1 MVTPQTAPFL
11 ISRMREK
18 DLESVMD
25 WFVQRNQSFYALG
38 RIYVNKQEDLE
49 EIFYRSINMIHNELH
64 RLKKEP
70 SFDSW
75 AVSHF
80 IHNGRALSK
89 DKSFRVSE
97 GQNHNDAL
105 FQAIHQLEWDEREAI
120 ALLYFKEC
128 SYEEVERILDISVER
143 VKSVLFSGVRKLRKE
158 LGHGPF
164 EGCPEFHKH
173 YLDYLGRTMDRPEKV
188 EFEMHIYHCHA
199 CQEDLA
205 SFQEVVL
212 TLAGMT
218 EAIEIP
224 AGFMERVKSRVEERE
239 ARRQRKKKK
248 RKSIW
253 LAFAGVFAMIVSIG
267 FVTGGF
273 SSLYYAWTEED
284 EQLRAFL
291 QHDLGERL
299 NLESESNGVKITI
312 KSVVA
317 DDVQTLVFYE
327 IEDTGKDNRYMMNAH
342 EGVHIENEYDVMRRD
357 VQHMFYSPPV
367 DQDEIQNEEKNV
379 YKGTMSLL
387 PVSVD
392 SGTIKLNVARLM
404 QIVQDPKKGGGYR
417 GEMAFAEGDWSFDI
431 PFTKQSSREHK
442 LDKEI
447 DIDGIPVRLDKLT
460 IAPTT
465 TVLQYSFQN
474 QGGDKRIEV
483 ITFDSLETDKKRV
496 EGDLFGNNMY
506 VESYDQEGWT
516 AFTSSFDT
524 LYYEDPKE
532 VNIQFDSIHLS
543 VDDRKTI
550 ELDATQDMP
559 QTFEYLGNTISIDE
573 IKAGNPAKVNLTHD
587 VSKDRAY
594 ERVNYG
600 FSSDYLMNENI
611 SIGVSDADGVLMD
624 KNGKTYEIGVYEYDI
639 LDQPRYFET
648 VQTIEF
654 YNDSSQEDV
663 TPTKLEIEGYNT
675 TKYVDDR
682 VKVKLD

>member
-1 MVTPQTAPFL
+1 MVAPQTAPFL
-11 ISRMREK
+11 VSGMREK

-25 WFVQRNQSFYALG
+25 WFVQRKQSFYALG
-38 RIYVNKQEDLE
+38 RIYVSKQEDLE
-49 EIFYRSINMIHNELH
+49 EIFYRSIIVVHNELH
-64 RLKKEP
+64 RLKKET
-70 SFDSW
+70 SFESW

-80 IHNGRALSK
+80 IHNGRNLS
-89 DKSFRVSE
+89 DNKSFWDSE
-97 GQNHNDAL
+97 GQKSDQTLFHAL
-105 FQAIHQLEWDEREAI
+105 HQLEDQEKEAI
-120 ALLYFKEC
+120 ALTYFNEC
-128 SYEEVERILDISVER
+128 SFEEVGRILEISVEK
-143 VKSVLFSGVRKLRKE
+143 VKTFVFSGIRKLREE
-158 LGHGPF
+158 LGYGSF
-164 EGCPEFHKH
+164 EGCPEYYKH

-188 EFEMHIYHCHA
+188 EFEMHIYHCHG

-212 TLAGMT
+212 TLAGMR
-218 EAIEIP
+218 EALVIP
-224 AGFMERVKSRVEERE
+224 AGIIERVKNKVEERE

-248 RKSIW
+248 RKSIG
-253 LAFAGVFAMIVSIG
+253 LAFAGVFAMVISIG

-284 EQLRAFL
+284 EQLRVIL

-317 DDVQTLVFYE
+317 DDAQTLVFYE
-327 IEDTGKDNRYMMNAH
+327 IEDTEKNNRYMMNAH

-357 VQHMFYSPPV
+357 QQHMYYSPPV
-367 DQDEIQNEEKNV
+367 DQDEIQNEERNV

-404 QIVQDPKKGGGYR
+404 QLAQDPQNEEAFGR
-417 GEMAFAEGDWSFDI
+417 GMSFAEGDWSFDI
-431 PFTKQSSREHK
+431 PFTKQPSRVQK

-447 DIDGIPVRLDKLT
+447 DIDGMRIRLDKLT

-465 TVLQYSFQN
+465 TLLQYSFQN

-483 ITFDSLETDKKRV
+483 ITFDALETDKKKV
-496 EGDLFGNNMY
+496 KADLFGGNMY
-506 VESYDQEGWT
+506 VESFDQEGWS
-516 AFTSSFDT
+516 AFTWSFDT
-524 LYYEDPKE
+524 LFFEDPKE
-532 VNIQFDSIHLS
+532 VDILFDSIHLS

-550 ELDATQDMP
+550 ELDAAKDMP

-573 IKAGNPAKVNLTHD
+573 IKVGNPAKVILTHG

-594 ERVNYG
+594 ERVIYG
-600 FSSDYLMNENI
+600 FSSDHLRNENI
-611 SIGVSDADGVLMD
+611 SMGVSDTDGVLMD
-624 KNGKTYEIGVYEYDI
+624 KTGKIHKVDLYEYDQI
-639 LDQPRYFET
+639 DQPRYFET

-654 YNDSSQEDV
+654 YNDSSREDV
-663 TPTKLEIEGYNT
+663 TPTKLEIEGYST
-675 TKYVDDR
+675 TKYVNDR

>member
-11 ISRMREK
+11 VSRMREK

-25 WFVQRNQSFYALG
+25 WFVQRKQSFYALG
-38 RIYVNKQEDLE
+38 RIYVSKHEDLE
-49 EIFYRSINMIHNELH
+49 EIFYRSIIVVHNELH
-64 RLKKEP
+64 RLKKET
-70 SFDSW
+70 SFESW

-80 IHNGRALSK
+80 IYYGRELSK
-89 DKSFRVSE
+89 NKSFRDSE
-97 GQNHNDAL
+97 GQKSDQTLFHAL
-105 FQAIHQLEWDEREAI
+105 LQLEDQEKEAI
-120 ALLYFKEC
+120 ALTYFNEC
-128 SYEEVERILDISVER
+128 SYAEVGRILDISVEK
-143 VKSVLFSGVRKLRKE
+143 VKSCVFSGVRKLREE
-158 LGHGPF
+158 LGHGSF
-164 EGCPEFHKH
+164 EGCREYHEH
-173 YLDYLGRTMDRPEKV
+173 YLEYLGRTMDRPEKV
-188 EFEMHIYHCHA
+188 EFEMHIYHCHG

-218 EAIEIP
+218 DAIEVP
-224 AGFMERVKSRVEERE
+224 AGFMGRVTSKVEERE

-253 LAFAGVFAMIVSIG
+253 LAFAGVFAMLVSIG

-284 EQLRAFL
+284 EQLRAIL

-327 IEDTGKDNRYMMNAH
+327 IEDSEEDNRYMMNAH

-357 VQHMFYSPPV
+357 VQHMFYSAPV
-367 DQDEIQNEEKNV
+367 DQGEIQNEEKNV
-379 YKGTMSLL
+379 YKGTLSLL

-392 SGTIKLNVARLM
+392 EGTIKLNVARLM
-404 QIVQDPKKGGGYR
+404 QIVQDPQKEGGYR
-417 GEMAFAEGDWSFDI
+417 GEMTFAEGDWSFDI
-431 PFTKQSSREHK
+431 PFTKQSSRVHK

-465 TVLQYSFQN
+465 TLLQYSFQN
-474 QGGDKRIEV
+474 QGGNRRIDV
-483 ITFDSLETDKKRV
+483 ITFDSLETDKNKV
-496 EGDLFGNNMY
+496 EAGIFGSNMY
-506 VESYDQEGWT
+506 VESFDQEGWS
-516 AFTSSFDT
+516 AFTSGFDT
-524 LYYEDPKE
+524 LYFENPKE
-532 VNIQFDSIHLS
+532 VNILFDSIHLS

-550 ELDATQDMP
+550 PLDNLKDLP
-559 QTFEYLGNTISIDE
+559 QTFEYQGNTISIDE
-573 IKAGNPAKVNLTHD
+573 IQAGNPAKLILSHD

-600 FSSDYLMNENI
+600 FTSDYLMNENT
-611 SIGVSDADGVLMD
+611 SIGVSDGDGVLMD
-624 KNGKTYEIGVYEYDI
+624 KNGKVHGIDVYEYDK

-648 VQTIEF
+648 EQTIEF
-654 YNDSSQEDV
+654 YNDSSKEDV
-663 TPTKLEIEGYNT
+663 NLTMLEIEGYST

>member
-25 WFVQRNQSFYALG
+25 WFVNRKQSFYSLG
-38 RIYVNKQEDLE
+38 RIYMSKQEDLE
-49 EIFYRSINMIHNELH
+49 EIFYRSIIGVHNELH
-64 RLKKEP
+64 RLKKDT
-70 SFDSW
+70 SFESW

-80 IHNGRALSK
+80 IHNGRVLSK
-89 DKSFRVSE
+89 NKSFRDSE
-97 GQNHNDAL
+97 GQKSEQTLFHAL
-105 FQAIHQLEWDEREAI
+105 HQLEDHEKEAI
-120 ALLYFKEC
+120 ALTYFNEC
-128 SYEEVERILDISVER
+128 SFEEVGRILEVSVEKA
-143 VKSVLFSGVRKLRKE
+143 KSIVFSGIRKLREE
-158 LGHGPF
+158 LVHGSF
-164 EGCPEFHKH
+164 EGCREYHKH

-188 EFEMHIYHCHA
+188 EFEMHIYHCQD

-212 TLAGMT
+212 TLTGMT
-218 EAIEIP
+218 DSIEIP
-224 AGFMERVKSRVEERE
+224 AGFIERVKSKVEERE
-239 ARRQRKKKK
+239 VRRQRKKKK

-253 LAFAGVFAMIVSIG
+253 LSIAGVFAMVVSIG

-284 EQLRAFL
+284 EQLRAIL

-299 NLESESNGVKITI
+299 NLESESNGVKITV

-327 IEDTGKDNRYMMNAH
+327 IEDTEKDNRYMMNAH

-357 VQHMFYSPPV
+357 VQHMYYSPPV
-367 DQDEIQNEEKNV
+367 DQEEIKNEEKNV

-404 QIVQDPKKGGGYR
+404 QLAQDPKNDEVFGR
-417 GEMAFAEGDWSFDI
+417 GMTFAEGDWSFDI

-447 DIDGIPVRLDKLT
+447 DIDEVPVRLDKLT

-465 TVLQYSFQN
+465 TLLQYSFQN
-474 QGGDKRIEV
+474 QGGDKRIDV
-483 ITFDSLETDKKRV
+483 MTFDSLETDKKKV
-496 EGDLFGNNMY
+496 EADIYGNNMF
-506 VESYDQEGWT
+506 VESFDQEGWT
-516 AFTSSFDT
+516 AYTSSFNT
-524 LYYEDPKE
+524 LYFEEPKE

-543 VDDRKTI
+543 IDDRKTI
-550 ELDATQDMP
+550 EIDASKDMP

-573 IKAGNPAKVNLTHD
+573 IKVGNPAKVILTHD
-587 VSKDRAY
+587 VSRDRAY

-600 FSSDYLMNENI
+600 FSSDYLMNENM

-624 KNGKTYEIGVYEYDI
+624 KTGKIHKIDAYEYDQI
-639 LDQPRYFET
+639 DQPRYFEK
-648 VQTIEF
+648 VQTIDF
-654 YNDSSQEDV
+654 YNDSSREDV
-663 TPTKLEIEGYNT
+663 TPTKLEIEGYTT

>member
-1 MVTPQTAPFL
+1 MNTSQTAPLL
-11 ISRMREK
+11 ISRVREK
-18 DLESVMD
+18 DLEMVME
-25 WFVQRNQSFYALG
+25 WFLQRKQSFYALG
-38 RIYVNKQEDLE
+38 RIYVSKQEDIE
-49 EIFYRSINMIHNELH
+49 DIFYRSIISIHNELH
-64 RLKKEP
+64 RFKKNT

-75 AVSHF
+75 AISRF
-80 IHNGRALSK
+80 IHNGRSLSK
-89 DKSFRVSE
+89 DKSFRDSE
-97 GQNHNDAL
+97 GQKSDQTL
-105 FQAIHQLEWDEREAI
+105 FHAFHQLEDQEKEAT
-120 ALLYFKEC
+120 ALTYFNEC
-128 SYEEVERILDISVER
+128 SFEEVGRILEVSVEK
-143 VKSVLFSGVRKLRKE
+143 VKSCVFSGVRKLKEE
-158 LGHGPF
+158 LGYGSF
-164 EGCPEFHKH
+164 EGCPEYHKH

-188 EFEMHIYHCHA
+188 EFEMHIYHCQG

-212 TLAGMT
+212 TLTGMT
-218 EAIEIP
+218 DALEVP
-224 AGFMERVKSRVEERE
+224 AGLLERIKSKVEERE

-253 LAFAGVFAMIVSIG
+253 LSIAGVFAMVVSIG

-284 EQLRAFL
+284 EQLRAIL

-327 IEDTGKDNRYMMNAH
+327 VEDTKKDNLYMMNAH
-342 EGVHIENEYDVMRRD
+342 EGVHIDNEYDVMRRD
-357 VQHMFYSPPV
+357 VQHMYYSPPV

-404 QIVQDPKKGGGYR
+404 QLDQDPQKGEYFS
-417 GEMAFAEGDWSFDI
+417 GELRFAEGDWSFDI
-431 PFTKQSSREHK
+431 PFTKQSSRVHK

-465 TVLQYSFQN
+465 TLLQYSFQN
-474 QGGDKRIEV
+474 QGGDKRIDV
-483 ITFDSLETDKKRV
+483 ITFDSIESDKERV
-496 EGDLFGNNMY
+496 KADLFGGNMY
-506 VESYDQEGWT
+506 VESFDQEGWS
-516 AFTSSFDT
+516 AFTSRFDT
-524 LYYEDPKE
+524 LFFEDPQE
-532 VNIQFDSIHLS
+532 VNIHFDSIHLS

-550 ELDATQDMP
+550 PLDNLKDLPKA
-559 QTFEYLGNTISIDE
+559 FEYQGNTISIDK
-573 IKAGNPAKVNLTHD
+573 IQVGNPAKVILTHD
-587 VSKDRAY
+587 VSKDRVY
-594 ERVNYG
+594 ERVHYG
-600 FSSDYLMNENI
+600 FSSDYLMNENT
-611 SIGVSDADGVLMD
+611 SIGVSDGDGVLMD
-624 KNGKTYEIGVYEYDI
+624 KNGKIHEIDVYEYDK

-648 VQTIEF
+648 EQTIEF
-654 YNDSSQEDV
+654 YNDSSSEDV
-663 TPTKLEIEGYNT
+663 NLTKLEIEGYST

>member
-11 ISRMREK
+11 VSGMREK

-25 WFVQRNQSFYALG
+25 WFVQRKQSFYALG
-38 RIYVNKQEDLE
+38 RIYVSKQEDLE
-49 EIFYRSINMIHNELH
+49 EIFYRSIIVVHNELH
-64 RLKKEP
+64 RLKKET
-70 SFDSW
+70 SFESW

-80 IHNGRALSK
+80 IHNGRELSK
-89 DKSFRVSE
+89 NKSFRGSE
-97 GQNHNDAL
+97 GKKSDQTLFHAL
-105 FQAIHQLEWDEREAI
+105 YQLEDQEKEAI
-120 ALLYFKEC
+120 ALTYFNGC
-128 SYEEVERILDISVER
+128 SFAESGRILDNSIEKI
-143 VKSVLFSGVRKLRKE
+143 KSWVFSGVRKLREE
-158 LGHGPF
+158 LGYGSF
-164 EGCPEFHKH
+164 EGCREFHGH
-173 YLDYLGRTMDRPEKV
+173 YLEYLGRTMDRPEKV
-188 EFEMHIYHCHA
+188 KFEMHIYHCQG

-205 SFQEVVL
+205 SFQEMVL
-212 TLAGMT
+212 TLAGIT
-218 EAIEIP
+218 DALEIL
-224 AGFMERVKSRVEERE
+224 AEFMEKIKSKVEERE

-253 LAFAGVFAMIVSIG
+253 LAFAGVLAMVLSIG

-284 EQLRAFL
+284 EQLRAIL

-327 IEDTGKDNRYMMNAH
+327 IEDTEKDNRYMMNAH

-357 VQHMFYSPPV
+357 RQNMFYSPPV

-387 PVSVD
+387 PVSMD

-404 QIVQDPKKGGGYR
+404 QVDQDTQKGEYFSR
-417 GEMAFAEGDWSFDI
+417 EITFAEGDWSFDI
-431 PFTKQSSREHK
+431 PFTKQSSRVHK

-447 DIDGIPVRLDKLT
+447 AIDGIPVRLDKLT

-465 TVLQYSFQN
+465 TLLQYSFQN
-474 QGGDKRIEV
+474 QGGDRRIDV
-483 ITFDSLETDKKRV
+483 ITFDSLGTDKKNV
-496 EGDLFGNNMY
+496 MADLFGGNMY
-506 VESYDQEGWT
+506 VESFDQEGWS

-524 LYYEDPKE
+524 LYFEDPKE
-532 VNIQFDSIHLS
+532 VDILFDSIHLS

-550 ELDATQDMP
+550 PLDDLKNLP
-559 QTFEYLGNTISIDE
+559 RKFEYQGNTITIDE
-573 IKAGNPAKVNLTHD
+573 VQAGNPAKVFVTHE
-587 VSKDRAY
+587 VTKDRAY

-600 FSSDYLMNENI
+600 FSSDYLMNENT
-611 SIGVSDADGVLMD
+611 SIGVSDGDGVLMD
-624 KNGKTYEIGVYEYDI
+624 KNGKIHEIDVYEYDK

-648 VQTIEF
+648 EQTIEF
-654 YNDSSQEDV
+654 YNDSSREDV
-663 TPTKLEIEGYNT
+663 NLTKLEIGGYST

>member
-11 ISRMREK
+11 INRMREK
-18 DLESVMD
+18 DMDSVMD
-25 WFVQRNQSFYALG
+25 WFVQRKQSFYALG
-38 RIYVNKQEDLE
+38 RIYVSKKEELE
-49 EIFYRSINMIHNELH
+49 EIFYRSIIMVHNELN
-64 RLKKEP
+64 RLKKDS

-75 AVSHF
+75 AISHF
-80 IHNGRALSK
+80 LHIGRELSK

-97 GQNHNDAL
+97 GQNPDQTLFHALHNL
-105 FQAIHQLEWDEREAI
+105 KKQEKEAI
-120 ALLYFKEC
+120 ALTYFIEC
-128 SYEEVERILDISVER
+128 SLEEVGCILEISVEK
-143 VKSVLFSGVRKLRKE
+143 VKSCVFSGVRKLREE
-158 LGHGPF
+158 LGHGSF
-164 EGCPEFHKH
+164 EGCWKFHEH

-188 EFEMHIYHCHA
+188 EFEMHIYHCKD

-205 SFQEVVL
+205 TFQEVML
-212 TLAGMT
+212 TLTGMT
-218 EAIEIP
+218 EAVEIP
-224 AGFMERVKSRVEERE
+224 AGFMERVKSKVEERE
-239 ARRQRKKKK
+239 TRRQRKKKK

-253 LAFAGVFAMIVSIG
+253 LSFAGVFAMIISIG

-284 EQLRAFL
+284 EQLRAIL
-291 QHDLGERL
+291 QHNLGERL

-327 IEDTGKDNRYMMNAH
+327 IEDTEKDNRYMMNAH

-357 VQHMFYSPPV
+357 QQHMYYSPPV
-367 DQDEIQNEEKNV
+367 DQDEIQNADKNV

-387 PVSVD
+387 PVSVN

-404 QIVQDPKKGGGYR
+404 QFAQDPQKDEAFSR
-417 GEMAFAEGDWSFDI
+417 GMTFAEGDWSFDI
-431 PFTKQSSREHK
+431 PFTKQSSRVHK

-447 DIDGIPVRLDKLT
+447 DIDGIPIRLDKLT

-465 TVLQYSFQN
+465 TLLQYSFQN
-474 QGGDKRIEV
+474 QGGDKRIDV
-483 ITFDSLETDKKRV
+483 ITFGSLETDKKKV
-496 EGDLFGNNMY
+496 EADLFGGNMY
-506 VESYDQEGWT
+506 VESFDQEGWS
-516 AFTSSFDT
+516 AFTSSFDP
-524 LYYEDPKE
+524 LYFENPKE
-532 VNIQFDSIHLS
+532 VNIQLDSVHLS

-550 ELDATQDMP
+550 ELDAAKDMP

-573 IKAGNPAKVNLTHD
+573 IKVGNPAKVILTHD

-594 ERVNYG
+594 ERVIYG
-600 FSSDYLMNENI
+600 FSSDHLMNENI
-611 SIGVSDADGVLMD
+611 SMGISDTDGVLMD
-624 KNGKTYEIGVYEYDI
+624 KTGKTHKTDVYEYDQI
-639 LDQPRYFET
+639 DQPRYFEE

-654 YNDSSQEDV
+654 YNDSSGEDV
-663 TPTKLEIEGYNT
+663 TPTKLEIEGYST

>member
-1 MVTPQTAPFL
+1 MVTTQTAPFL

-80 IHNGRALSK
+80 IHNGRDLSK

-97 GQNHNDAL
+97 GQNHDDAL

-120 ALLYFKEC
+120 ALFYFKEC
-128 SYEEVERILDISVER
+128 SYEEVGRILDISEEK
-143 VKSVLFSGVRKLRKE
+143 VKSVLFSAIRKLRKE
-158 LGHGPF
+158 LGHGSF
-164 EGCPEFHKH
+164 EGCTEYHKH
-173 YLDYLGRTMDRPEKV
+173 YLDYLGRTMDRPGKV
-188 EFEMHIYHCHA
+188 EFEMHIYHCQG

-205 SFQEVVL
+205 TFQEVAL
-212 TLAGMT
+212 TLTGMT
-218 EAIEIP
+218 DAMEIP
-224 AGFMERVKSRVEERE
+224 VGFMEKVKNKVEERE
-239 ARRQRKKKK
+239 ARRQRKIKK

-253 LAFAGVFAMIVSIG
+253 LAFAGIFAMIVSIG

-284 EQLRAFL
+284 EQLRAIL

-327 IEDTGKDNRYMMNAH
+327 IEDTEEDNRYMMNAH

-357 VQHMFYSPPV
+357 VQNMFYSPPV

-387 PVSVD
+387 PVSMD

-404 QIVQDPKKGGGYR
+404 QVDPDTRKGEYFSR
-417 GEMAFAEGDWSFDI
+417 EMTFAEGDWSFDI
-431 PFTKQSSREHK
+431 PFTKQSSRVHK

-465 TVLQYSFQN
+465 TLLQYSFQN
-474 QGGDKRIEV
+474 QGGDRRIDV
-483 ITFDSLETDKKRV
+483 ITFDSIESDKERV
-496 EGDLFGNNMY
+496 KADLFGGNMY
-506 VESYDQEGWT
+506 VESFDQEGWS

-524 LYYEDPKE
+524 LYFENPKE
-532 VNIQFDSIHLS
+532 VDILFDSIHLS

-550 ELDATQDMP
+550 PLDNLKDLPEA
-559 QTFEYLGNTISIDE
+559 FEYQGNTITIDE
-573 IKAGNPAKVNLTHD
+573 IQAGNPAKVILTHD

-594 ERVNYG
+594 ERVHYG
-600 FSSDYLMNENI
+600 FSSDYLMNENT
-611 SIGVSDADGVLMD
+611 SIGVSDGDGVLMD
-624 KNGKTYEIGVYEYDI
+624 KNGKIHEIDVYEYDK
-639 LDQPRYFET
+639 LDQPRYFEKE
-648 VQTIEF
+648 QTIEF
-654 YNDSSQEDV
+654 YNDSSREDV
-663 TPTKLEIEGYNT
+663 NLTKLEIGGYST
-675 TKYVDDR
+675 TKYVDDQ